1 MISLYDMLEAANGQL
16 FGEPGAQLFS
26 DFCLDSR
33 FAADSMLYVALKTDW
48 GDGHHYIAEAVQNGA
63 TGILCTRPPEF
74 DTEGLS
80 VILVKDTHTAL
91 MKWSHYVLN
100 KFGTQVIG
108 VTGTSGK
115 SIAVEAIS
123 HVLATRYPVHRS
135 IRDANG
141 RLSLPLT
148 LATLTPEH
156 KMVVLELG
164 ASQPGEMSE
173 MVLSAKPQVGI
184 VTRIGYSD
192 RSPTADQLAQEDS
205 LLIEYLPT
213 TGMAVLNYDDDRT
226 RAIAER
232 TRANVVTAGLEGFG
246 ADLTAYNIVLGATGT
261 GFDVRHGS
269 SRFVGR
275 WSPLLGSHQLYALL
289 SALAVGTHY
298 GILPADS
305 LKALT
310 TLTPLPG
317 RMNPLDGVDSTLL
330 IDDSYNA
337 DPEAALSALE
347 WLKAVTDDHH
357 RAIFV
362 FGDMDN
368 LGEYSQRAH
377 RVVGQ
382 RAAECADLFVTV
394 GADAALAGRAALDQG
409 MDARRVRITYS
420 TQDAVAQLSDH
431 SAPNGSDIVLIK
443 GGTAARTELVTRA
456 LLAHDSDAVKLPRAQ
471 LITDA
476 DLNLR
481 PSRSSWVEIDLDALA
496 NNVRGLKSIV
506 GENVTLM
513 AVVKANAYGHGAIA
527 VARTALHNGAS
538 HLAVASVSEALELRS
553 AGIEAPILVL
563 SYTPA
568 QMIRQAVRE
577 DIAVTLYDLE
587 LARAYD
593 RAAREAG
600 GKLKV
605 HVKVDT
611 GMGRLGILSNDVMPF
626 FRSIL
631 PLNHLE
637 IEGIFTHFSAADE
650 DPNYTAQQVEIFKQ
664 VIAPLRAA
672 GFSFRYVHAA
682 NSAGTLLSLTHPQM
696 RNTHFN
702 AVRVGLAMYG
712 LSPSYNVR
720 VPDDFAPV
728 LSWKTVIAQVKTLP
742 PGHPVGYGNTYQTQG
757 TERIAVIPVGYS
769 DGLRRSP
776 QTWAYVLVKGQRAPL
791 VGRVSME
798 KTMINVTH
806 IPDVAIGDEVVLIG
820 RQGELTLSADE
831 IAERLG
837 TISYEIVCAVAP
849 RASRR

>member
-1 MISLYDMLEAANGQL
+1 MISLYDLLEAANGQL
-16 FGEPGAQLFS
+16 FGEPAAQLFS

-33 FAADSMLYVALKTDW
+33 FAADSMLYVALKSDW

-63 TGILCTRPPEF
+63 TGVLCTRPPEF
-74 DTEGLS
+74 DTDGLS
-80 VILVKDTHTAL
+80 VILVKDTHNAL
-91 MKWSHYVLN
+91 MKWSQYILN
-100 KFGTQVIG
+100 KLGTQVIG

-115 SIAVEAIS
+115 SVTVEAIS
-123 HVLATRYPVHRS
+123 HVLGTRYAVHRS

-173 MVLSAKPQVGI
+173 MVLSAKPQVGV
-184 VTRIGYSD
+184 VTRIGYGD
-192 RSPTADQLAQEDS
+192 RSPAADQLAEEDG

-213 TGMAVLNYDDDRT
+213 TGLAVLNYDDDRT

-232 TRANVVTAGLEGFG
+232 TRSGVLTVGLEGFG
-246 ADLTAYNIVLGATGT
+246 ADLTAYNVVLGATGT
-261 GFDVRHGS
+261 GFDVRQGS

-289 SALAVGTHY
+289 AALGVGTHY
-298 GILPADS
+298 GISPADA

-310 TLTPLPG
+310 TIPPLPG
-317 RMNPLDGVDSTLL
+317 RMNPLDGIDGTLL
-330 IDDSYNA
+330 IDDSYSA

-347 WLKAVTDDHH
+347 WLKAVTDDQH

-377 RVVGQ
+377 RLVGQ
-382 RAAECADLFVTV
+382 RAAECADLFVTI
-394 GADAALAGRAALDQG
+394 GINAALAGRAALDQG
-409 MDARRVRITYS
+409 MDARKVRITYS

-431 SAPNGSDIVLIK
+431 TEPSGGDIVLIK
-443 GGTAARTELVTRA
+443 GGASVRTELVTRA
-456 LLAHDSDAVKLPRAQ
+456 LLAHDADAAKLPRAQ
-471 LITDA
+471 LITDS
-476 DLNLR
+476 DLILR
-481 PSRSSWVEIDLDALA
+481 PARSSWVEIDLDALA
-496 NNVRGLKSIV
+496 NNVRGLKALV

-513 AVVKANAYGHGAIA
+513 AVVKANAYGHGAVP
-527 VARTALHNGAS
+527 VARTALINGAGY
-538 HLAVASVSEALELRS
+538 LAVASIGEALELRS
-553 AGIEAPILVL
+553 AGIEAPILVM

-568 QMIRQAVRE
+568 QVIRQAVSE
-577 DIAVTLYDLE
+577 NITVTVYDFE

-600 GKLKV
+600 GRLRV

-611 GMGRLGILSNDVMPF
+611 GMGRLGILAADVMPF

-631 PLNHLE
+631 PLNHLD

-650 DPNYTAQQVEIFKQ
+650 DPSYTHHQIEAFRQ

-672 GFSFRYVHAA
+672 GFSFKYVHAA
-682 NSAGTLLSLTHPQM
+682 NSAGMLLT
-696 RNTHFN
+696 RDAHFN

-712 LSPSYNVR
+712 LSPSASVR
-720 VPDDFAPV
+720 VPETFAPV

-757 TERIAVIPVGYS
+757 YERIAVLPVGYS
-769 DGLRRSP
+769 DGLRRAP
-776 QTWAYVLVKGQRAPL
+776 QTWGYVLVKGQIAP
-791 VGRVSME
+791 VIGRISME
-798 KTMINVTH
+798 KTTINVSH
-806 IPDVAIGDEVVLIG
+806 LPDVAIGDEVVLIG
-820 RQGELTLSADE
+820 RQGDLTLSADE

-837 TISYEIVCAVAP
+837 TISYEVVCAILPRAP
-849 RASRR
+849 RR